1 MLVWPESKSQ
11 GRDLFIM
18 RRRAFNARCLAL
30 LCLLAAQAGCSWI
43 GLRRGLDNGEASPEQ
58 AARNRQISEHAQEA
72 IDRGDY
78 EQARHELLQL
88 TTQTPASAEAQQR
101 LGMVLQ
107 LENRLPEAEACFRAA
122 LQRDPDYVEALIGL
136 GQVEALRG
144 DERSALKHLETAI
157 EIDPH
162 RPRAHSCLGHLL
174 ESQGKTDEA
183 LAEYFRTTELEP
195 NSAEVG
201 LAIANIQLGRRQP
214 DQALSRLDQVVEL
227 SPENGEARELRGRAN
242 LTLRHF
248 AQASEDFVAAA
259 KKFPNRADIYYNL
272 ALALE
277 ADQKPSEAL
286 RAIEQTLRLAPD
298 FADARGLSHRL
309 ALAIKPGDKVRPGS
323 RVRAHEA
330 PADPAK

>member
-1 MLVWPESKSQ
+1 
-11 GRDLFIM
+11 M
-18 RRRAFNARCLAL
+18 RRRAYHARWLAL
-30 LCLLAAQAGCSWI
+30 LWLLAAPAGCSWI
-43 GLRRGLDNGEASPEQ
+43 GLRHGLDHRDATPEQ
-58 AARNRQISEHAQEA
+58 AARNQQISEHAQEA

-78 EQARHELLQL
+78 VQARLELLRL
-88 TTQTPASAEAQQR
+88 TTEVPASAEAQQR

-107 LENRLPEAEACFRAA
+107 LEGRLPEAEACFRAA

-144 DERSALKHLETAI
+144 DDTSALKHLETAI
-157 EIDPH
+157 EIDPQ

-174 ESQGKTDEA
+174 EAQGKTDEA

-201 LAIANIQLGRRQP
+201 LAIANIQLARRQP

-227 SPENGEARELRGRAN
+227 TPENGEARDLRGRAN

-248 AQASEDFVAAA
+248 AQASDDFAAAA
-259 KKFPNRADIYYNL
+259 KRFPNRADIYYNL

-277 ADQKPSEAL
+277 ADQKPAAAL

-298 FADARGLSHRL
+298 FAEARGLSHRL
-309 ALAIKPGDKVRPGS
+309 ALAVKPGNKVRPQS
-323 RVRAHEA
+323 RLGARGA
-330 PADPAK
+330 PSDPTK

>member
-1 MLVWPESKSQ
+1 MK
-11 GRDLFIM
+11 
-18 RRRAFNARCLAL
+18 RRAFIARCLVL
-30 LCLLAAQAGCSWI
+30 LCLLTVQTGCSWI
-43 GLRRGLDNGEASPEQ
+43 GLRRGVEHGEASADQ

-78 EQARHELLQL
+78 EQARRELLQL
-88 TTQTPASAEAQQR
+88 TSQVPASAEAQQR
-101 LGMVLQ
+101 LGMVFQ
-107 LENRLPEAEACFRAA
+107 LEGRLPEAEACFRAA

-144 DERSALKHLETAI
+144 DDPSALKHLETAI

-183 LAEYFRTTELEP
+183 LAAYFRTTELEP
-195 NSAEVG
+195 NNAEVG
-201 LAIANIQLGRRQP
+201 LAIANIQLARRQP

-227 SPENGEARELRGRAN
+227 SPENGEARDLRGRAH

-277 ADQKPSEAL
+277 ADQKPAEAL

-309 ALAIKPGDKVRPGS
+309 ALAKKPGEKVRIGS
-323 RVRAHEA
+323 RVGASEA
-330 PADPAK
+330 PADPAR

>member
-1 MLVWPESKSQ
+1 
-11 GRDLFIM
+11 M
-18 RRRAFNARCLAL
+18 RRRACNARWLAL
-30 LCLLAAQAGCSWI
+30 ICLLVAQAGCSGI
-43 GLRRGLDNGEASPEQ
+43 GLRHGLEHGEASAEQ
-58 AARNRQISEHAQEA
+58 AARNQKISEHAQEA

-78 EQARHELLQL
+78 EQARLELLRL
-88 TTQTPASAEAQQR
+88 TTQVPASAEAQQR

-107 LENRLPEAEACFRAA
+107 LEGRLPEAEACFRAA

-144 DERSALKHLETAI
+144 DHTSALKHLETAI

-174 ESQGKTDEA
+174 EAQGTTDEA

-195 NSAEVG
+195 NNAEVG
-201 LAIANIQLGRRQP
+201 LAIANIQLAHRQP

-227 SPENGEARELRGRAN
+227 APENGEARDLRGRAH

-248 AQASEDFVAAA
+248 GQASEDFASAA
-259 KKFPNRADIYYNL
+259 KRFPNRADIYYNL

-277 ADQKPSEAL
+277 GDQKPAEAL

-298 FADARGLSHRL
+298 FAEARGLSNRL
-309 ALAIKPGDKVRPGS
+309 ALAIKPGDKVRPRS
-323 RVRAHEA
+323 RARTSEA
-330 PADPAK
+330 PADPAR